1 MGVETLIMA
10 RETKR
15 MTILNAKTG
24 EVTSREYTEE
34 EYAAD
39 ETSEARQKVNS
50 DARNARLT
58 TLRALKAKLVDDT
71 ITYDELKQLLREGRK
86 V

>member
-15 MTILNAKTG
+15 MTILNAQTG

-39 ETSEARQKVNS
+39 ETSEARQKVKS

>member
-24 EVTSREYTEE
+24 EVISREYTEE

-39 ETSEARQKVNS
+39 ETSEARQKVKA

-58 TLRALKAKLVDDT
+58 TLRALKAKLLDDT
-71 ITYDELKQLLREGRK
+71 ITYDELKELLREGRK

>member
-1 MGVETLIMA
+1 MA

-24 EVTSREYTEE
+24 EVTNREYTEE

-39 ETSEARQKVNS
+39 EISAARQKVKA
-50 DARNARLT
+50 DARNARLA
-58 TLRALKAKLVDDT
+58 TLRELKAKLVDDT